1 MKSQLSFHMRKKQFI
16 GLTVLG
22 FLVLI
27 LEISF
32 HFYKKY
38 KAQQPSHAIE
48 FIPVG
53 KFTPALEA
61 FNPNNL
67 NREQWEKL
75 GFTTKQATTILNYKE
90 KICNGSFTSKKQL
103 SECFAISKNKFAELS
118 PYILLPE
125 TITHKKP
132 EYKKKYKRLTI
143 RGKFNPDSYTLQDW
157 FNLGFSERQSESIL
171 KYKKYLG
178 GSFQSK
184 EKFKECFIISEE
196 QYLQL
201 APFLLLPQQKVTDKT
216 LIKGLKPKSTFDPN
230 TLTIQEWKDLGFSER
245 QVQGIL
251 NYKEKILKGSFK
263 TLTDFQKCY
272 MISAEKFE
280 ELKPWIRITLPV
292 TTPISSQITELDLN
306 TISFRQLRDFGF
318 EDKAAASLLGFRKKL
333 GGFAQKEQILETYN
347 IDKDLA
353 LKLIQEAR
361 LDISKVNKIDI
372 LTAEEPALKGH
383 PYFRFYADKIIFY
396 RTSLSDK
403 NDILKR
409 LNAKPKDLEKIL
421 WYLK

>member
-1 MKSQLSFHMRKKQFI
+1 MKSLLSFHMRKKQFI
-16 GLTVLG
+16 GLAVLG
-22 FLVLI
+22 FVVLI
-27 LEISF
+27 LELSF
-32 HFYKKY
+32 HFYKKH
-38 KAQQPSHAIE
+38 KTQQPSDAIE
-48 FIPVG
+48 FISADKPSLIL
-53 KFTPALEA
+53 KA
-61 FNPNNL
+61 FNPNDL
-67 NREQWEKL
+67 DREQWEKL
-75 GFTTKQATTILNYKE
+75 GFTPKQATTILNYKE
-90 KICNGSFTSKKQL
+90 KICRGNFTSKEQL
-103 SECFAISKNKFAELS
+103 SECFAISKDKFAELS

-125 TITHKKP
+125 TIAYKNP
-132 EYKKKYKRLTI
+132 EYKKKDKKLTI
-143 RGKFNPDSYTLQDW
+143 RGKFNPDNYNVQDW
-157 FNLGFSERQSESIL
+157 VNLGFSERQSESIL

-178 GSFQSK
+178 GSFLSK
-184 EKFKECFIISEE
+184 EKFKGCFIISEA
-196 QYLQL
+196 QFQQL
-201 APFLLLPQQKVTDKT
+201 ESFLLLPQQKTT
-216 LIKGLKPKSTFDPN
+216 IKSLVKPKKTFDPN
-230 TLTIQEWKDLGFSER
+230 TLTAQEWKSLGFSEK

-263 TLTDFQKCY
+263 TLADLEKCY
-272 MISAEKFE
+272 MISTEKLE
-280 ELKPWIRITLPV
+280 ELKPWIRINQSTSTL
-292 TTPISSQITELDLN
+292 TLSQITEPDIN
-306 TISFRQLRDFGF
+306 TISFQQLRDYGF
-318 EDKAAASLLGFRKKL
+318 DERSAASLLGFRKKL

>member
-1 MKSQLSFHMRKKQFI
+1 MRKKQFI
-16 GLTVLG
+16 GLAVLG
-22 FLVLI
+22 FVVLI
-27 LEISF
+27 LEVSF

-38 KAQQPSHAIE
+38 KTQQPSDAIE
-48 FIPVG
+48 FIPAD
-53 KFTPALEA
+53 KPSLILKA
-61 FNPNNL
+61 FNPNDL
-67 NREQWEKL
+67 DREQWEKL
-75 GFTTKQATTILNYKE
+75 GFTPKQATTILNYKE
-90 KICNGSFTSKKQL
+90 KICRGNFTSKEQL
-103 SECFAISKNKFAELS
+103 SECFAISKDKFAELS

-125 TITHKKP
+125 TIADKNP
-132 EYKKKYKRLTI
+132 EYKKKNKELTI
-143 RGKFNPDSYTLQDW
+143 RGKFNPDNYIVQDW
-157 FNLGFSERQSESIL
+157 VNLGFSERQSESIL

-178 GSFQSK
+178 GSFLSK
-184 EKFKECFIISEE
+184 EKFKGCFIISEA
-196 QYLQL
+196 QFQQL
-201 APFLLLPQQKVTDKT
+201 EPFLLLPQQKTT
-216 LIKGLKPKSTFDPN
+216 IKSLVKPKKTFDPN
-230 TLTIQEWKDLGFSER
+230 TLTAQEWKSLGFSEK
-245 QVQGIL
+245 QVQDIL

-263 TLTDFQKCY
+263 TLADLEKCY
-272 MISAEKFE
+272 MISTEKLE
-280 ELKPWIRITLPV
+280 ELKPWIRINQSTSTL
-292 TTPISSQITELDLN
+292 TLSQITEPDIN
-306 TISFRQLRDFGF
+306 TISFQQLRDYGF
-318 EDKAAASLLGFRKKL
+318 DERAAASLLGFRKKL

-372 LTAEEPALKGH
+372 LTAEPALKGH

>member
-1 MKSQLSFHMRKKQFI
+1 MKSLLSFHMRKKQFI

-22 FLVLI
+22 VLVLI
-27 LEISF
+27 LEVSF

-38 KAQQPSHAIE
+38 KTQQPSDAIE
-48 FIPVG
+48 FIPAD
-53 KFTPALEA
+53 KSAFILEA
-61 FNPNNL
+61 FNPNDLNL
-67 NREQWEKL
+67 KQWEKL

-90 KICNGSFTSKKQL
+90 KICKGNFTSKEQL
-103 SECFAISKNKFAELS
+103 SECFAISKDKFAELS

-125 TITHKKP
+125 TIAYKNP
-132 EYKKKYKRLTI
+132 EYKKKNKELTI
-143 RGKFNPDSYTLQDW
+143 RGKFNPDNYNVQDW
-157 FNLGFSERQSESIL
+157 VNLGFSERQSESIL

-178 GSFQSK
+178 GSFLSK
-184 EKFKECFIISEE
+184 EKFKECFIISEA
-196 QYLQL
+196 QFQQL
-201 APFLLLPQQKVTDKT
+201 EPFLLLPQQKTITKL
-216 LIKGLKPKSTFDPN
+216 LIKPKKTFDPN
-230 TLTIQEWKDLGFSER
+230 TLTVQEWKNLGFSEK

-263 TLTDFQKCY
+263 TPADLQKCY

-280 ELKPWIRITLPV
+280 ELKPWIRINQPV
-292 TTPISSQITELDLN
+292 TTSISSQITEPDIN
-306 TISFRQLRDFGF
+306 TISFRQLRDYGF
-318 EDKAAASLLGFRKKL
+318 DEKAAASFLGFRKKL

-353 LKLIQEAR
+353 LKLIQEAKID
-361 LDISKVNKIDI
+361 LSKVNKIDI
-372 LTAEEPALKGH
+372 LTTDESTLKGH

-403 NDILKR
+403 NDILKK

>member
-1 MKSQLSFHMRKKQFI
+1 MKSLLSFHMRKKQFI
-16 GLTVLG
+16 GLAVLG
-22 FLVLI
+22 FVVLI
-27 LEISF
+27 LEVSF

-38 KAQQPSHAIE
+38 KTQQPSDAIE
-48 FIPVG
+48 FIPAD
-53 KFTPALEA
+53 KPSLILKA
-61 FNPNNL
+61 FNPNDL
-67 NREQWEKL
+67 DREQWEKL
-75 GFTTKQATTILNYKE
+75 GFTPKQATTILNYKE
-90 KICNGSFTSKKQL
+90 KICRGNFTSKEQL
-103 SECFAISKNKFAELS
+103 SECFAISKDKFAELS

-125 TITHKKP
+125 TIADKNP
-132 EYKKKYKRLTI
+132 EYKKKNKELTI
-143 RGKFNPDSYTLQDW
+143 RGKFNPDNYIVQDW
-157 FNLGFSERQSESIL
+157 VNLGFSERQSESIL

-178 GSFQSK
+178 GSFLSK
-184 EKFKECFIISEE
+184 EKFKECFIISEA
-196 QYLQL
+196 QFQQL
-201 APFLLLPQQKVTDKT
+201 EPFLLLPQQKTTTKL
-216 LIKGLKPKSTFDPN
+216 LIKPKKTFDPN
-230 TLTIQEWKDLGFSER
+230 TLTAQEWKNLGFSEK

-263 TLTDFQKCY
+263 TLADLEKCY
-272 MISAEKFE
+272 MISTEKFE
-280 ELKPWIRITLPV
+280 ELKPWIRINQHISTL
-292 TTPISSQITELDLN
+292 TSFQITEPDIN
-306 TISFRQLRDFGF
+306 TISFQQLRDYGF
-318 EDKAAASLLGFRKKL
+318 DERAAASLLGFRKKL

-372 LTAEEPALKGH
+372 LTADESTLKGH

>member
-38 KAQQPSHAIE
+38 KAQQPSDAIE

-61 FNPNNL
+61 FNP

-90 KICNGSFTSKKQL
+90 KICNGNFTSKKQL
-103 SECFAISKNKFAELS
+103 SECFAISKDKFAELS
-118 PYILLPE
+118 SYILLPE

-157 FNLGFSERQSESIL
+157 VNLGFSERQSESIL

>member
-1 MKSQLSFHMRKKQFI
+1 MKSLLSFHMRKKQFI
-16 GLTVLG
+16 GLAVLG
-22 FLVLI
+22 FMVLI
-27 LEISF
+27 LEVSF

-38 KAQQPSHAIE
+38 KTQQPSDAIE
-48 FIPVG
+48 FIPAD
-53 KFTPALEA
+53 KPSLILKA
-61 FNPNNL
+61 FNPNDL
-67 NREQWEKL
+67 DREQWEKL
-75 GFTTKQATTILNYKE
+75 GFTPKQATTILNYKE
-90 KICNGSFTSKKQL
+90 KICRGNFTSKEQL
-103 SECFAISKNKFAELS
+103 SECFAISKDKFAELS

-125 TITHKKP
+125 TIADKNP
-132 EYKKKYKRLTI
+132 EYKKKNKKLTI
-143 RGKFNPDSYTLQDW
+143 RGKFNPDNYNVQDW
-157 FNLGFSERQSESIL
+157 VNLGFSERQSESIL

-178 GSFQSK
+178 GSFLSK
-184 EKFKECFIISEE
+184 EKFKECFIISEA
-196 QYLQL
+196 QFRQL
-201 APFLLLPQQKVTDKT
+201 EPFLLLPQQKTT
-216 LIKGLKPKSTFDPN
+216 IKSLVKHKKTFDPN
-230 TLTIQEWKDLGFSER
+230 TLKAQEWKNLGFSEK
-245 QVQGIL
+245 QAQGIL

-263 TLTDFQKCY
+263 TLADLEKCY
-272 MISAEKFE
+272 MISTEKFE
-280 ELKPWIRITLPV
+280 ELKPWIRINQHTPTL
-292 TTPISSQITELDLN
+292 TSSQITEPDIN
-306 TISFRQLRDFGF
+306 TISFQQLRDYGF
-318 EDKAAASLLGFRKKL
+318 DERSAASLLGFRKKL
-333 GGFAQKEQILETYN
+333 GGFTQKEQILETYN

>member
-38 KAQQPSHAIE
+38 KAQQPSDAIE

-90 KICNGSFTSKKQL
+90 KICNGNFTSKEQL
-103 SECFAISKNKFAELS
+103 SECFAISKDKFAELS

-125 TITHKKP
+125 TTVNKTP
-132 EYKKKYKRLTI
+132 EYRKKNKRLTI
-143 RGKFNPDSYTLQDW
+143 SGKFNPDSYILQDW
-157 FNLGFSERQSESIL
+157 VNLGFSERQSESIL

-196 QYLQL
+196 QYIQL

-216 LIKGLKPKSTFDPN
+216 LIKGLKPKNTFDPN
-230 TLTIQEWKDLGFSER
+230 TLTTQEWKDLGFSER

-280 ELKPWIRITLPV
+280 ELKPWIRITQPV
-292 TTPISSQITELDLN
+292 TTSFSSQITELDLN

>member
-1 MKSQLSFHMRKKQFI
+1 MKSLLSFHMRKKQFI
-16 GLTVLG
+16 GLAVLG
-22 FLVLI
+22 FVVLI
-27 LEISF
+27 LEVSF

-38 KAQQPSHAIE
+38 KTQQPSDAIE
-48 FIPVG
+48 FIPAD
-53 KFTPALEA
+53 KPSLILKA
-61 FNPNNL
+61 FNPNDL
-67 NREQWEKL
+67 DREQWEKL
-75 GFTTKQATTILNYKE
+75 GFTPKQATTILNYKE
-90 KICNGSFTSKKQL
+90 KICRGNFTSKEQL
-103 SECFAISKNKFAELS
+103 SECFAISKDKFAELS

-125 TITHKKP
+125 TIADKNP
-132 EYKKKYKRLTI
+132 EYKKKDKKLTI
-143 RGKFNPDSYTLQDW
+143 REKFNPDNYNVQDW
-157 FNLGFSERQSESIL
+157 VNLGFSERQSESIL

-178 GSFQSK
+178 GSFLSK
-184 EKFKECFIISEE
+184 EKFKECFIISEV
-196 QYLQL
+196 QFRQL
-201 APFLLLPQQKVTDKT
+201 EPFLLLPQQKTTTKL
-216 LIKGLKPKSTFDPN
+216 LIKPKKTFDPN
-230 TLTIQEWKDLGFSER
+230 TLTAQEWKNLGFSEK

-263 TLTDFQKCY
+263 TLADLEKCY
-272 MISAEKFE
+272 MISTEKFE
-280 ELKPWIRITLPV
+280 ELKPWIRINQPTATL
-292 TTPISSQITELDLN
+292 TSSQITEPDIN
-306 TISFRQLRDFGF
+306 TISFQQLRDYGF
-318 EDKAAASLLGFRKKL
+318 DERAAASLLGFRKKL

>member
-1 MKSQLSFHMRKKQFI
+1 MRKKQFI

-201 APFLLLPQQKVTDKT
+201 APFLLLPQQKATDKT
-216 LIKGLKPKSTFDPN
+216 LIKGLKPKNTFDPN

-280 ELKPWIRITLPV
+280 ELKPWIRITQPV

>member
-1 MKSQLSFHMRKKQFI
+1 M
-16 GLTVLG
+16 
-22 FLVLI
+22 
-27 LEISF
+27 
-32 HFYKKY
+32 
-38 KAQQPSHAIE
+38 
-48 FIPVG
+48 
-53 KFTPALEA
+53 
-61 FNPNNL
+61 
-67 NREQWEKL
+67 
-75 GFTTKQATTILNYKE
+75 
-90 KICNGSFTSKKQL
+90 
-103 SECFAISKNKFAELS
+103 
-118 PYILLPE
+118 
-125 TITHKKP
+125 
-132 EYKKKYKRLTI
+132 
-143 RGKFNPDSYTLQDW
+143 
-157 FNLGFSERQSESIL
+157 

-196 QYLQL
+196 QYIQL

-216 LIKGLKPKSTFDPN
+216 LIKGLKPKNTFDPN
-230 TLTIQEWKDLGFSER
+230 TLTTQEWKDLGFSER

-280 ELKPWIRITLPV
+280 ELKPWIRITQPV
-292 TTPISSQITELDLN
+292 TTSFSSQITELDLN

>member
-1 MKSQLSFHMRKKQFI
+1 MKSLLSFHMRKKQFI
-16 GLTVLG
+16 GLAVLG
-22 FLVLI
+22 FVVLI
-27 LEISF
+27 LELSF

-38 KAQQPSHAIE
+38 KTQQPSDAIE
-48 FIPVG
+48 FIPAD
-53 KFTPALEA
+53 KPSLILKA
-61 FNPNNL
+61 FNPNDL
-67 NREQWEKL
+67 DREQWEKL
-75 GFTTKQATTILNYKE
+75 GFTPKQATTILNYKE
-90 KICNGSFTSKKQL
+90 KICRGNFTSKEQL
-103 SECFAISKNKFAELS
+103 SECFAISKDKFAELS

-125 TITHKKP
+125 TIADKNP
-132 EYKKKYKRLTI
+132 EYKKKDKKLKI
-143 RGKFNPDSYTLQDW
+143 RGKFNPDNYNVQDW
-157 FNLGFSERQSESIL
+157 VNLGFSERQSESIL

-178 GSFQSK
+178 GSFLSK
-184 EKFKECFIISEE
+184 EKFKECFIISEA
-196 QYLQL
+196 QFQQL
-201 APFLLLPQQKVTDKT
+201 EPFLLLPQQKTTIKS
-216 LIKGLKPKSTFDPN
+216 LIKPKKTFDPN
-230 TLTIQEWKDLGFSER
+230 TLTAQEWKNFGFSEKQV

-263 TLTDFQKCY
+263 TPADLEKCY
-272 MISAEKFE
+272 MISTEKFE
-280 ELKPWIRITLPV
+280 ELKPWIRINQPTSTLS
-292 TTPISSQITELDLN
+292 SSQITEPDIN
-306 TISFRQLRDFGF
+306 TISFQQLRDYGF
-318 EDKAAASLLGFRKKL
+318 DERAAASLLGFRKKL
-333 GGFAQKEQILETYN
+333 GGFVQKEQILETYN

>member
-1 MKSQLSFHMRKKQFI
+1 MKSLLSFHMRKKQFI
-16 GLTVLG
+16 GLAVLG
-22 FLVLI
+22 FVVLI
-27 LEISF
+27 LEVSF

-38 KAQQPSHAIE
+38 KTQQPSDAIE
-48 FIPVG
+48 FIPAD
-53 KFTPALEA
+53 KPSLILKA
-61 FNPNNL
+61 FNPNDL
-67 NREQWEKL
+67 DHEQWEKL
-75 GFTTKQATTILNYKE
+75 GFTRKQATTILNYKE
-90 KICNGSFTSKKQL
+90 KICRGNFTSKEQL
-103 SECFAISKNKFAELS
+103 SECFAISKDKFAELS

-125 TITHKKP
+125 TIADKNP
-132 EYKKKYKRLTI
+132 EYKKKDKKLKI
-143 RGKFNPDSYTLQDW
+143 RGKFNPDNYNVQDW
-157 FNLGFSERQSESIL
+157 VNLGFSERQSESIL

-178 GSFQSK
+178 GSFLSK
-184 EKFKECFIISEE
+184 EKFKECFIISEA
-196 QYLQL
+196 QFQQL
-201 APFLLLPQQKVTDKT
+201 EPFLLLPQQKTTIKS
-216 LIKGLKPKSTFDPN
+216 LIKPKKTFDPN
-230 TLTIQEWKDLGFSER
+230 TLTAQEWKNFGFSEK

-263 TLTDFQKCY
+263 TPADLEKCY
-272 MISAEKFE
+272 MISTEKFE
-280 ELKPWIRITLPV
+280 ELKPWIRINQSTSTL
-292 TTPISSQITELDLN
+292 TSSQITEPDIN
-306 TISFRQLRDFGF
+306 TISFQQLRDYGF
-318 EDKAAASLLGFRKKL
+318 DERAAASLLGFRKKL

-396 RTSLSDK
+396 RTSISDK